1 MSLAFEYAWDS
12 LVKASFT
19 PYTPS
24 MHPAAAKYFARGDRE
39 NREDDR
45 FREMVR
51 EIDGDFSDSPGERDF
66 LANAKMEDYADEYE
80 GMEPMG
86 ETGGIE
92 DRYNRQRMSDAELHG
107 DVERQ
112 SYDPVDMMGPL
123 PTNILPK
130 EPSGSQSPYL
140 KNLTPEQRDSIMES
154 IMDMQRYPYGQ
165 VK

>member
-1 MSLAFEYAWDS
+1 
-12 LVKASFT
+12 
-19 PYTPS
+19 
-24 MHPAAAKYFARGDRE
+24 
-39 NREDDR
+39 
-45 FREMVR
+45 
-51 EIDGDFSDSPGERDF
+51 
-66 LANAKMEDYADEYE
+66 
-80 GMEPMG
+80 
-86 ETGGIE
+86 
-92 DRYNRQRMSDAELHG
+92 MSDAELHG